1 MSFEVFRRHRR
12 KMLAVFAILA
22 MFGFVVSDSL
32 PKLLSSNTAPRD
44 RPVVTLDGKM
54 KKTLYQSDLDAMAVQ
69 RSNANQFV
77 SLLSPYIPQ
86 APFGNLKTRDLVDAL
101 ILQDEA
107 DRLGIPVGPEMGREL
122 IKQITQNTMTSNRFE
137 ELLSRFNNRVSG
149 EQILMDIANQVR
161 LENVRRLLGNPLVT
175 PYDVYRAYRDQ
186 NERVSAKLVEIP
198 AEKFLAQVPE
208 PSPQEIQSYFDQYK
222 DVLPSPD
229 RATPGFKVPRQIQVE
244 TLSLDGN
251 ALARA
256 IKDRLTEA
264 ELRTAYENRKSEF
277 EQHNN
282 PDRGDLPT
290 DLFAGQPE
298 LTPAVISPFED
309 VRSTLAFTLAEEKA
323 QAEIAD
329 KFSKL
334 KDDVLIP
341 FADKYQT
348 ALTDNED
355 AAKQGSKARVVLPEP
370 TDLKELAKREGL
382 TYDLTPMLSREEAER
397 YSQISGAEVG
407 MTRLSGGRK
416 FADEFF
422 DPKTSLFEPEEL
434 TDIVGTRYLARKL
447 KDVAPRVPSLEEVRP
462 QVALAWKMNKARPLA
477 RKAAEQLAEDVKKAG
492 GTIKDT
498 TLAGYRVV
506 PIMPIARQTP
516 RPGNMLTGRFEM
528 EEPEDTP
535 IPDIA
540 YAGKALREAYF
551 ALKSG
556 SVLVAPNQP
565 ETVYYVMAL
574 DRREPATFTALYA
587 PNGDEFRYKMITRQQ
602 SERELVNHWMG
613 WLRQQAGLKADWIPP
628 DEAKAQASGGKES

>member
-1 MSFEVFRRHRR
+1 MSFEVFRRHQR

>member
-1 MSFEVFRRHRR
+1 MSFEVFRRHQR

-107 DRLGIPVGPEMGREL
+107 DRLGIPVGPETGREL

-161 LENVRRLLGNPLVT
+161 LENVRRLLGSPLVT

-186 NERVSAKLVEIP
+186 NERVSAKLVEVP
-198 AEKFLAQVPE
+198 VEKFLAQVPE
-208 PSPQEIQSYFDQYK
+208 PSKQEIQSYFDQYK

-244 TLSLDGN
+244 SLSLDGN

-277 EQHNN
+277 EQHSN

-355 AAKQGSKARVVLPEP
+355 AAKQGSKTRVPLPEP

-382 TYDLTPMLSREEAER
+382 IYDLTPMLSREEAER
-397 YSQISGAEVG
+397 YGQISGAEVG

-422 DPKTSLFEPEEL
+422 DPKTSLYEPEEL
-434 TDIVGTRYLARKL
+434 TDIGGTRYLSRKL

-462 QVALAWKMNKARPLA
+462 QVALSWKMDKARPLA
-477 RKAAEQLAEDVKKAG
+477 RKAAEQLAEDLKKKG
-492 GTIKDT
+492 GSIKDT
-498 TLAGYRVV
+498 TLAGYRVLS
-506 PIMPIARQTP
+506 IMPIARQTP
-516 RPGNMLTGRFEM
+516 RPGNMFTGRFEM
-528 EEPEDTP
+528 DEPEDTP

-540 YAGKALREAYF
+540 HAGKALREAYF

-556 SVLVAPNQP
+556 SVAVAPNQP
-565 ETVYYVMAL
+565 ETVYYAMAL
-574 DRREPATFTALYA
+574 DRREPATFGALYA

-602 SERELVNHWMG
+602 SERELVNQWMG
-613 WLRQQAGLKADWIPP
+613 WLRQQAGLKSDWVPP